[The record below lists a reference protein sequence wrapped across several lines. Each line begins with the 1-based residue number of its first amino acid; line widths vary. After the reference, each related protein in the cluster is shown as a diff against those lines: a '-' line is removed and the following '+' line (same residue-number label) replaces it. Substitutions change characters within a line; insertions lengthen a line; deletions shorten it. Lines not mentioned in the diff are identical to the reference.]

1 MSAPDK
7 FLTDLAGLTEADC
20 VRIEWRGYAHNEDT
34 RFQVMIGR
42 MDSPL
47 ENPWTLIQGHGAT
60 VDLAMADAMA
70 KRTAHY
76 AQEAA

>member
-7 FLTDLAGLTEADC
+7 FLTDLAGLTQADSIQ
-20 VRIEWRGYAHNEDT
+20 IEWRGYFQEAS
-34 RFQVMIGR
+34 RFEVSIGR

-47 ENPWTLIQGHGAT
+47 ENPWTLIQGYGAT

>member
-7 FLTDLAGLTEADC
+7 FLTDLAGLTEADS

-34 RFQVMIGR
+34 RFHVAIGR

-47 ENPWTLIQGHGAT
+47 ENPWNLFNGFGAT
-60 VDLAMADAMA
+60 VEAAMADALA
-70 KRTAHY
+70 KRAAYY

>member
-1 MSAPDK
+1 MGAPNK
-7 FLTDLAGLTEADC
+7 FLTDLAGLTQADS
-20 VRIEWRGYAHNEDT
+20 VAVTWRGYAHNEET

-47 ENPWTLIQGHGAT
+47 ENPWTLILGYGAT
-60 VDLAMADAMA
+60 VELAMADAMA
-70 KRTAHY
+70 KRAAHY

>member
-7 FLTDLAGLTEADC
+7 FLTDLAGLTEADSITVC
-20 VRIEWRGYAHNEDT
+20 WRGYAHNEDT
-34 RFQVMIGR
+34 RFLVVIGR

-47 ENPWTLIQGHGAT
+47 ENPWTLIQGYGAT
-60 VDLAMADAMA
+60 VDKAMVDALT
-70 KRTAHY
+70 KRAAHY

>member
-1 MSAPDK
+1 MSAPDQ
-7 FLTDLAGLTEADC
+7 FLTDLAGLTKADSIT
-20 VRIEWRGYAHNEDT
+20 VRWSGYAHNEDT
-34 RFQVMIGR
+34 RFQVVIGR

-47 ENPWTLIQGHGAT
+47 ENPWTLIYGYGAT

>member
-1 MSAPDK
+1 MSTPDK
-7 FLTDLAGLTEADC
+7 FLTDLAGLTEADS
-20 VRIEWRGYAHNEDT
+20 VRIEWRGYAYNEDT

-47 ENPWTLIQGHGAT
+47 ENPWTLIQGNGAT

-70 KRTAHY
+70 KRAAHY

>member
-7 FLTDLAGLTEADC
+7 FLTDLAGLTEADS

-34 RFQVMIGR
+34 RFHVMIGR

-47 ENPWTLIQGHGAT
+47 ENPWTLIYGYGAT

>member
-7 FLTDLAGLTEADC
+7 FLTDLAGITEADSITVC
-20 VRIEWRGYAHNEDT
+20 WRGYFDADH
-34 RFQVMIGR
+34 RFQVVIGR
-42 MDSPL
+42 MDSPE

-60 VDLAMADAMA
+60 VELAMADAMA

-76 AQEAA
+76 AQEVA

>member
-1 MSAPDK
+1 MSPTDK
-7 FLTDLAGLTEADC
+7 FLTDLAGLTKADS

-60 VDLAMADAMA
+60 VDKAMVDALT
-70 KRTAHY
+70 KRAAHY
-76 AQEAA
+76 AQEAE